1 VMHLQRKQQTRS
13 KPPLVTIYGALVSPH
28 YIKTPKGRYF
38 RLIERRDD
46 DQGVYMYWMLTHIKN
61 GKYEVLKRLDPRYCE
76 SIEQLHALSH
86 NKACNL
92 LDKIDEQG
100 SKAVQ
105 DS

>member
-1 VMHLQRKQQTRS
+1 MLS
-13 KPPLVTIYGALVSPH
+13 SPH
-28 YIKTPKGRYF
+28 YIKTPNNRYF
-38 RLIERRDD
+38 RLTERRDD
-46 DQGVYMYWMLTHIKN
+46 DLGVYMYWMLTHVKN

-86 NKACNL
+86 NKVCNL

-105 DS
+105 ASLPCIR